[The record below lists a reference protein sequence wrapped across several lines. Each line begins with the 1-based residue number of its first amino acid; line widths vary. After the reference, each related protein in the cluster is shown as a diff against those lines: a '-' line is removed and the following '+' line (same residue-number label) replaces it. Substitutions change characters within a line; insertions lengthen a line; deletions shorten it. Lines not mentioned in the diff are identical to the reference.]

1 MPYHTAIFCMGV
13 FYSCFTLLNLQSNS
27 IKMINKG
34 FLKSLGPGLL
44 WAGAAIGV
52 SHLVQST
59 RAGAIYGFQL
69 VGIILLIN
77 LFKYPF
83 FEFGPRY
90 ASATNESLLDGY
102 RRMGKWVVLLYL
114 VLTISTMFTLQA
126 AITVVTAGLFS
137 SVFPFDIGFFEWT
150 FIVLIIATLI
160 VSIGKY
166 SLLDKV
172 IKFIIVLLAISTI
185 VAVISSSIKGFH
197 PNPEFSKL
205 FKWEFSDIA
214 LLIAFA
220 GWMPSAIDI
229 SVWHSLWSIAKSK
242 GKHKPSVRESLFDF
256 NVGYIG
262 TAILSIG
269 FLSLGALVMY
279 GSGEQFSANGTI
291 FAGQLIHLF
300 TESLGSWAY
309 IFIAIAALT
318 TMSSTTL
325 TCLDAYP
332 RVLKPTTELL
342 VPKLKK
348 KDSDNW
354 NWISWTWL
362 IVLLS
367 GTMII
372 IIFFFKSMS
381 FMVDLATT
389 LSFLTAPILGYLNF
403 KVVMGKNVDDQHKP
417 GLWLRILSWVGLF
430 VLTAA
435 GIYYIIW
442 RIFIL

>member
-1 MPYHTAIFCMGV
+1 M
-13 FYSCFTLLNLQSNS
+13 NLRN
-27 IKMINKG
+27 I
-34 FLKSLGPGLL
+34 LKSLGPGLL

-90 ASATNESLLDGY
+90 ASSTGESLLHGY
-102 RRMGKWVVLLYL
+102 NRLGKGTLILYL

-137 SVFPFDIGFFEWT
+137 NVFPNLFSTISWA
-150 FIVLIIATLI
+150 IIILIIGSLI
-160 VSIGKY
+160 ISIGKY
-166 SLLDKV
+166 SVLDKL
-172 IKFIIVLLAISTI
+172 IKFIIVLLALSTI
-185 VAVISSSIKGFH
+185 IAVISA
-197 PNPEFSKL
+197 FSKGYNPDSQ
-205 FKWEFSDIA
+205 FTNKFNWEFSDIA

-229 SVWHSLWSIAKSK
+229 SVWHSFWSIAKK
-242 GKHKPSVRESLFDF
+242 KEGKHVPTVKESLFDF

-279 GSGEQFSANGTI
+279 GTGESFSNNGTA
-291 FAGQLIHLF
+291 FAGQLINLF
-300 TESLGSWAY
+300 TSNLGSWAY
-309 IFIAIAALT
+309 IIIAIAALT

-332 RVLKPTTELL
+332 RVLKPATELL
-342 VPKLKK
+342 FPRLINSSDNSKSSDEYK
-348 KDSDNW
+348 DNW
-354 NWISWTWL
+354 NWLSWLWL
-362 IVLLS
+362 GILLS
-367 GTMII
+367 GTMLII
-372 IIFFFKSMS
+372 LFFLKGMS
-381 FMVDLATT
+381 FLVDLATT
-389 LSFLTAPILGYLNF
+389 LSFLTAPILGYLNLR
-403 KVVMGKNVDDQHKP
+403 VVTGKNVAKENQPK
-417 GLWLRILSWVGLF
+417 LWLKVLSWIGLI
-430 VLTAA
+430 VLTGV

-442 RIFIL
+442 KLFLI

>member
-1 MPYHTAIFCMGV
+1 MR
-13 FYSCFTLLNLQSNS
+13 NL
-27 IKMINKG
+27 
-34 FLKSLGPGLL
+34 LKSLGPGLL

-69 VGIILLIN
+69 VGLILVIN

-90 ASATNESLLDGY
+90 ASATGESLLHGY
-102 RRMGKWVVLLYL
+102 KRLGKGALILYL
-114 VLTISTMFTLQA
+114 ILTISTMFTLQA

-137 SVFPFDIGFFEWT
+137 NVFPDT
-150 FIVLIIATLI
+150 FNIVTWAAIILGIATLI
-160 VSIGKY
+160 VSVGKY
-166 SLLDKV
+166 SFLDKI
-172 IKFIIVLLAISTI
+172 IKIIIVLLAVSTI
-185 VAVISSSIKGFH
+185 IAVISAFTKGFN
-197 PNPEFSKL
+197 PNPNFTKT
-205 FKWEFSDIA
+205 FNWEFSDIA

-229 SVWHSLWSIAKSK
+229 SVWHSFWTIAKRKESK
-242 GKHKPSVRESLFDF
+242 HIPTVKESLLDF

-262 TAILSIG
+262 TAILSIC

-279 GSGEQFSANGTI
+279 GSGNSFSSNGTT

-300 TESLGSWAY
+300 TSNLGSWAF
-309 IFIAIAALT
+309 IIIAIAALA

-332 RVLKPTTELL
+332 RVLKPATELL
-342 VPKLKK
+342 LPNLKNSN
-348 KDSDNW
+348 DDTW
-354 NWISWTWL
+354 NWLSWFWL
-362 IVLLS
+362 GLLLT
-367 GTMII
+367 GTMVII
-372 IIFFFKSMS
+372 SFFLKGMS

-389 LSFLTAPILGYLNF
+389 LSFLTAPVLGYLNL
-403 KVVMGKNVDDQHKP
+403 KVVTSKNVPKEYQPK
-417 GLWLRILSWVGLF
+417 LWLRTLSWIGLIILSGS
-430 VLTAA
+430 

-442 RIFIL
+442 KIFIL

>member
-1 MPYHTAIFCMGV
+1 M
-13 FYSCFTLLNLQSNS
+13 N
-27 IKMINKG
+27 IKNTI
-34 FLKSLGPGLL
+34 KSLGPGLL

-69 VGIILLIN
+69 AGIILLIN

-90 ASATNESLLDGY
+90 ASATGESLLHGY
-102 RRMGKWVVLLYL
+102 KRLGNGALILYL
-114 VLTISTMFTLQA
+114 VLTIATMFTLQA

-137 SVFPFDIGFFEWT
+137 HVFPELFSITVWT
-150 FIVLIIATLI
+150 IIILVIATLI

-166 SLLDKV
+166 SLLDKL
-172 IKFIIVLLAISTI
+172 IKYIIVLLALSVII
-185 VAVISSSIKGFH
+185 AVISAFSKGFN
-197 PNPEFSKL
+197 PNPNFTRN
-205 FKWEFSDIA
+205 FTWHFSDIA

-229 SVWHSLWSIAKSK
+229 SVWHSFWSIAKQK
-242 GKHKPSVRESLFDF
+242 EGKHFPTVKESLFDF

-262 TAILSIG
+262 TAILSLG

-279 GSGEQFSANGTI
+279 GSGESFSSNGTA
-291 FAGQLIHLF
+291 FAGQLINLF
-300 TESLGSWAY
+300 TSNLGSWAY
-309 IFIAIAALT
+309 LIIAIAALT

-332 RVLKPTTELL
+332 RVLKPATELL
-342 VPKLKK
+342 FPKLKK
-348 KDSDNW
+348 NDSDQW
-354 NWISWTWL
+354 NWLSWFWL
-362 IVLLS
+362 GVLLS
-367 GTMII
+367 GTILLI
-372 IIFFFKSMS
+372 AFFLKGMS

-389 LSFLTAPILGYLNF
+389 LSFLTAPILGYLNLR
-403 KVVMGKNVDDQHKP
+403 VVTGKNVAKENQP
-417 GLWLRILSWVGLF
+417 RLWLRALSWVGLV
-430 VLTAA
+430 VLTGF

-442 RIFIL
+442 KIFLM

>member
-1 MPYHTAIFCMGV
+1 MK
-13 FYSCFTLLNLQSNS
+13 NL
-27 IKMINKG
+27 
-34 FLKSLGPGLL
+34 LKSLGPGLL

-90 ASATNESLLDGY
+90 ASSTGESLLHGY
-102 RRMGKWVVLLYL
+102 KRLGKGYLILYL
-114 VLTISTMFTLQA
+114 ILTIATMFTLQA

-137 SVFPFDIGFFEWT
+137 NVFPNTFSTITWT
-150 FIVLIIATLI
+150 IIILATATVI
-160 VSIGKY
+160 VSVGKY
-166 SLLDKV
+166 SVLDKL
-172 IKFIIVLLAISTI
+172 IKFIIVLLALSTI
-185 VAVISSSIKGFH
+185 IAVASAFSKGFN
-197 PNPEFSKL
+197 PNPEFIKE
-205 FKWEFSDIA
+205 FNWEFSDIA

-229 SVWHSLWSIAKSK
+229 SVWHSFWTIAKSK
-242 GKHKPSVRESLFDF
+242 EGKHIPTVKESLFDF

-262 TAILSIG
+262 TAILSLG
-269 FLSLGALVMY
+269 FLSLGAIVMY
-279 GSGEQFSANGTI
+279 GSGESFSSNGTA

-300 TESLGSWAY
+300 TSNLGSWAY
-309 IFIAIAALT
+309 IIIAIAALT

-332 RVLKPTTELL
+332 RVLKPATELL
-342 VPKLKK
+342 IPKLKK
-348 KDSDNW
+348 SEEDKW
-354 NWISWTWL
+354 NWLSWFWL
-362 IVLLS
+362 ALLLT
-367 GTMII
+367 GTLLI
-372 IIFFFKSMS
+372 IIFFLKGMS

-389 LSFLTAPILGYLNF
+389 LSFLTAPILGYLNLR
-403 KVVMGKNVDDQHKP
+403 VVTGKNVAKENQPK
-417 GLWLRILSWVGLF
+417 LWLKVLSWIGLI
-430 VLTAA
+430 VLTGF

-442 RIFIL
+442 KIFLMEY